1 MNRPRVLV
9 IGAGFAGFHCA
20 RQLERKLEAHEA
32 EVALVTPRNY
42 LIYSPLL
49 PQVAAGLL
57 SPMGVAIPLRR
68 TLHRTRL
75 VPGAVIGLDLD
86 ARACVVRTITGET
99 RVERYDLLVLAPGN
113 VTRTFNIPG
122 LARYARGMKMLAE
135 AVFLHDHVLAQVE
148 LADAAS
154 SEQERTERCTFVVV
168 GGGYS
173 GTETAAALHLASM
186 RSLSRFPH
194 LRPDHVKWILVD
206 AAPQIMP
213 ELGAKLG
220 QAALSLLE
228 RSGIEVVLQT
238 SVEEVTETTVRLSGG
253 RTIPSRTLVWTAGA
267 AANPLIDALGLTT
280 VRGRLAVTPE
290 LAVPGRAD
298 AFALGDAAAVP
309 DLAAGEDAIC
319 PPTAQHAQRQG
330 KAAARNVIATLR
342 GTPLRPYRHKDLGLV
357 VDLGG
362 TRAVAKPL
370 GVPVSGP
377 AAQAVTRGY
386 HLLALPRRATQAR
399 VGAEWLL
406 HALAGGG
413 ELIRLGF
420 LAQRTGTL
428 ADFEH
433 TDAGLN
439 QEETKA
445 ALTNAGVL

>member
-1 MNRPRVLV
+1 VLI

-49 PQVAAGLL
+49 PQVAAGWL
-57 SPMGVAIPLRR
+57 SPMAVAIPLRR
-68 TLHRTRL
+68 TLHRTIL

-122 LARYARGMKMLAE
+122 LERYARGMKMLAE
-135 AVFLHDHVLAQVE
+135 AVYLHDHVLAQVE

-154 SEQERTERCTFVVV
+154 SEQERIERCTFVVV

-173 GTETAAALHLASM
+173 GTETAAALHRASM
-186 RSLSRFPH
+186 RSLPRFPH
-194 LRPDHVKWILVD
+194 LRPDHIRWILVD

-220 QAALSLLE
+220 QEALGLLE
-228 RSGIEVVLQT
+228 RNGLEVVLQT

-267 AANPLIDALGLTT
+267 AANPLIDTLGLTT

-298 AFALGDAAAVP
+298 TFALGDAAAVP
-309 DLAAGEDAIC
+309 DLAAGQDAVC

-330 KAAARNVIATLR
+330 KAAARNVLATLR
-342 GTPLRPYRHKDLGLV
+342 GEPLQPYRHKDLGLV

-362 TRAVAKPL
+362 TQAVARPL
-370 GVPVSGP
+370 GVPLTGL

-386 HLLALPRRATQAR
+386 HMLALPRRATQAR

-420 LAQRTGTL
+420 LAERTGTL

-439 QEETKA
+439 QEETQA
-445 ALTNAGVL
+445 ALTAAGEI